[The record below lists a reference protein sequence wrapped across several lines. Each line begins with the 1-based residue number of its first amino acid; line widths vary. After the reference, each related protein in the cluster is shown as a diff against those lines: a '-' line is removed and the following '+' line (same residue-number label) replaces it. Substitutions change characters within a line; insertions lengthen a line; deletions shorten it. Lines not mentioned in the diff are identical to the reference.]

1 MLLERMASE
10 SETTGHAAAHS
21 HFELQ
26 TPAMPDELA
35 DVERPPAKP
44 VCTPEEILMGPQIDP
59 LDRIKLYS
67 DDEFEEMIREW
78 AFFYL
83 QDKAGKYKRVQR
95 LGGAGDRGRDVIGY
109 VDPAANPV
117 ELDAYQCKHY
127 DHALYPS
134 DLWPELGKF
143 CVMAF
148 RGRIPIPR
156 NYYLVAPQDVGPDLS
171 ALLDEPAK
179 LKDALVAEW
188 IDEAKANPL
197 FKKIIRGESHKLEGA
212 LAAFV
217 DKFDFRRVSC
227 KPILE
232 VVNELRE
239 IPHRY
244 SPRFGGGLIKPLPPD
259 RLPPDEIAAEEQ
271 KYVACLVDAYRHH
284 KRDKSVT
291 CETLTGYLHDH
302 FKLSRER
309 YYCAETIKEFS
320 RDTLPEQFTFED
332 VQTQVYDSVV
342 DTCKRPDHADAYIRV
357 IEVVKVAQSTQII
370 NHPLRSYLKAKSLQG
385 ICHQLANE
393 EKLKWVL

>member
-1 MLLERMASE
+1 
-10 SETTGHAAAHS
+10 
-21 HFELQ
+21 
-26 TPAMPDELA
+26 MPDQLV
-35 DVERPPAKP
+35 DVDRPPAKP
-44 VCTPEEILMGPQIDP
+44 ACTPEEILMGPSIDP
-59 LDRIKLYS
+59 LDRLKLYS
-67 DDEFEEMIREW
+67 DKQFEELIHEW

-83 QDKAGKYKRVQR
+83 QGKTGKYKRVQR

-109 VDPAANPV
+109 VDPAADPV

-127 DHALYPS
+127 NHSLYRS
-134 DLWPELGKF
+134 ELWPELGKF
-143 CVMAF
+143 CVMACD
-148 RGRIPIPR
+148 GRIPLPR
-156 NYYLVAPQDVGPDLS
+156 NYYIVAPQDTGPGLT

-179 LKDALVAEW
+179 LKAELVAEW
-188 IDEAKANPL
+188 QDEGNGNPL
-197 FKKIIRGESHKLEGA
+197 FKRIIRGESHKLEGA

-217 DKFDFRRVSC
+217 DKFDFKRVSC

-259 RLPPDEIAAEEQ
+259 KLPPEEIAAEEQ
-271 KYVACLVDAYRHH
+271 KYVACLVEAYREH
-284 KRDKSVT
+284 KRDASIT
-291 CETLTGYLHDH
+291 CDTLTGYLEDH
-302 FKLSRER
+302 FKRSRER
-309 YYCAETIKEFS
+309 YNCAETIKEFS

-332 VQTQVYDSVV
+332 VQTQVYDSVA

-357 IEVVKVAQSTQII
+357 LEVVKVAQSAQVT